1 MNSLPTTR
9 YALARGAV
17 RGFTLFEMLVIAVVI
32 VLLMSLAVPTFD
44 SIAPTRKTALSELK
58 SFVDSAR
65 VLAQKEKCDVYLA
78 FSDASSEEDASAFR
92 RYALFK
98 ARDDRLLPGEN
109 LLTRELD
116 QVTPWESLPL
126 GMVFALGEDFE
137 VAPPGRLRTVHDLSK
152 SIYVR
157 SFPFVENDQRVSRNF
172 PFLMFSV
179 GGRVEIPSV
188 TDADA
193 LHIGIAEGR
202 FSTDQGRRLVK
213 RSGTDIAQTECL
225 KINHY
230 TGKSRVITD

>member
-1 MNSLPTTR
+1 MRFPQPFRHQSSR
-9 YALARGAV
+9 RGAEA
-17 RGFTLFEMLVIAVVI
+17 FTLFEMLIIAVVI
-32 VLLMSLAVPTFD
+32 ILLMSLAVPTFN
-44 SIAPTRKTALSELK
+44 SLAPTRKTALSELK
-58 SFVDSAR
+58 GFVDSAR
-65 VLAQKEKCDVYLA
+65 MLAQKEDRDVYLA
-78 FSDASSEEDASAFR
+78 FSDASSKEDASAFR

-109 LLTRELD
+109 LLIRDLD

-126 GMVFALGEDFE
+126 GMVFALGNDFE
-137 VAPPGRLRTVHDLSK
+137 VAPPGRLRTVHDLSG

-157 SFPFVENDQRVSRNF
+157 PFSFVENDERVSRSF
-172 PFLMFSV
+172 PFLMFSAA
-179 GGRVEIPSV
+179 GRVEIPPA

-202 FSTDQGRRLVK
+202 FSAHEGRVLVN
-213 RSGTDIAQTECL
+213 RPGTDIAQAECL